1 MPRQRVMV
9 PYPPDV
15 IAEID
20 KIVSHGKRTAFLV
33 ELARREIKLNR
44 QREALRAATGAW
56 KTEDHPE
63 LAAGA
68 AGWVRQIR
76 QESVKRSEKIQRH
89 REAK

>member
-1 MPRQRVMV
+1 MI
-9 PYPPDV
+9 PYPADV
-15 IAEID
+15 IEEVD
-20 KIVSHGKRTAFLV
+20 KIVGSVKRTAFLV
-33 ELARREIKLNR
+33 ELAKREIKLNR
-44 QREALRAATGAW
+44 QREALRAATGAG